1 MRDHSAKAAAVRRGG
16 FRTIVNEREC
26 QVEIKDGAIC
36 FLRLSG
42 PEALCFI
49 ESVAKLKKSRLASTV
64 AADCVA
70 YDYIQRGLQVDFAE
84 HDPSFRVGALSIGI

>member
-1 MRDHSAKAAAVRRGG
+1 MLCSSFRGG
-16 FRTIVNEREC
+16 R
-26 QVEIKDGAIC
+26 
-36 FLRLSG
+36 S
-42 PEALCFI
+42 LCFI
-49 ESVAKLKKSRLASTV
+49 DRVAKLKKSRLASTV